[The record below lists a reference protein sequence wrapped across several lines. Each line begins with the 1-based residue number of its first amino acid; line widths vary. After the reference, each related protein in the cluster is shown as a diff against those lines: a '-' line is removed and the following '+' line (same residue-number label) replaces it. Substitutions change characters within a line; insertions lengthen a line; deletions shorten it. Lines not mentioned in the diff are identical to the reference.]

1 MPTDRPF
8 KLSKWERIC
17 SRTQLEKL
25 FTGGKSKSFS
35 VFPLRVVYL
44 LTDQPDGDL
53 QHETP
58 VKMMVSVSKRHFK
71 RAVKRNR
78 VKRQVR
84 EAYRLNKEIVVSAMA
99 DFPNRQLLLGF
110 IWMSD
115 ELHDTDTVERSMQV
129 LLKRVADKL

>member
-1 MPTDRPF
+1 MPTIKPF

-17 SRTQLEKL
+17 SRTQLERL

-44 LTDQPDGDL
+44 LTNQPDGDL
-53 QHETP
+53 QHEAP

-84 EAYRLNKEIVVSAMA
+84 EAYRLNKEIVVSSMA
-99 DFPNRQLLLGF
+99 DIPNRQLLLGF

>member
-1 MPTDRPF
+1 MPTIRPF
-8 KLSKWERIC
+8 KLSKRERVC
-17 SRTQLEKL
+17 GRTLLEKL

-44 LTDQPDGDL
+44 LTDQPDSDL
-53 QHETP
+53 QHEAP

-84 EAYRLNKEIVVSAMA
+84 EAYRLNKEIVVSSMA
-99 DFPNRQLLLGF
+99 DSPNRQLLLGF

>member
-1 MPTDRPF
+1 MPTVRPF
-8 KLSKWERIC
+8 KLSKRERIC
-17 SRTQLEKL
+17 GRTLLEKL

-53 QHETP
+53 QHEAS

-84 EAYRLNKEIVVSAMA
+84 EAYRLNKEIVVSSMA
-99 DFPNRQLLLGF
+99 DSPNRQLLLGF

>member
-1 MPTDRPF
+1 MPTVRPF

-17 SRTQLEKL
+17 GRTLLEKL

-53 QHETP
+53 QHVIP

-99 DFPNRQLLLGF
+99 DSPNRQLLLGF

-115 ELHDTDTVERSMQV
+115 ELHDSDTVTRSMQV
-129 LLKRVADKL
+129 LLKRIADKL

>member
-1 MPTDRPF
+1 MPTVRPF

-44 LTDQPDGDL
+44 LTDQPDGDS
-53 QHETP
+53 QHVVP

-84 EAYRLNKEIVVSAMA
+84 EAYRQNKEIVVSAMA
-99 DFPNRQLLLGF
+99 DSPNRQLLLGF

-115 ELHDTDTVERSMQV
+115 EFHNTDTVARSMQV

>member
-53 QHETP
+53 QHVVP

-84 EAYRLNKEIVVSAMA
+84 EAYRQNKEIVVSSMA

>member
-1 MPTDRPF
+1 MPTVRPF
-8 KLSKWERIC
+8 KLRKRERIC
-17 SRTQLEKL
+17 GRTLLEKL

-53 QHETP
+53 QHEAP

-84 EAYRLNKEIVVSAMA
+84 EAYRLNKEIVVSSMA
-99 DFPNRQLLLGF
+99 DSPNRQLLLGF

-115 ELHDTDTVERSMQV
+115 ELHDTDAVERSMQV

>member
-1 MPTDRPF
+1 MPTVRPF

-17 SRTQLEKL
+17 GRTLLEKL

-53 QHETP
+53 QHEAP

-84 EAYRLNKEIVVSAMA
+84 EAYRLNKEIVVSSMK
-99 DFPNRQLLLGF
+99 DTPNRRLLLGF

-115 ELHDTDTVERSMQV
+115 ELHDTDTVARSMQI
-129 LLKRVADKL
+129 LLKRIADKL

>member
-1 MPTDRPF
+1 MPTVRPF

-17 SRTQLEKL
+17 GRTLLEKL

-53 QHETP
+53 QHVIP

-99 DFPNRQLLLGF
+99 DSPNRQLLLGF

-115 ELHDTDTVERSMQV
+115 ELHNSDTVTRSMQV
-129 LLKRVADKL
+129 LLKRIADKL

>member
-1 MPTDRPF
+1 MPTIRPF
-8 KLSKWERIC
+8 KLSKRERIC
-17 SRTQLEKL
+17 GRTLLEKL

-53 QHETP
+53 QHEAS

-84 EAYRLNKEIVVSAMA
+84 EAYRLNKEIVVSSMA
-99 DFPNRQLLLGF
+99 DSPNRQLLLGF

>member
-1 MPTDRPF
+1 MPTVRPF
-8 KLSKWERIC
+8 KLSKRERIC
-17 SRTQLEKL
+17 GRTLLEKL

-53 QHETP
+53 QHEAS

-84 EAYRLNKEIVVSAMA
+84 EAYRLNKEIVVSSMA
-99 DFPNRQLLLGF
+99 DSPNRQLLLGF

-115 ELHDTDTVERSMQV
+115 ELHDTDAVERSMQI

>member
-1 MPTDRPF
+1 MPTIRPF

-17 SRTQLEKL
+17 SRTQLERL

-44 LTDQPDGDL
+44 LTNQPDGDL
-53 QHETP
+53 QHEAP

-84 EAYRLNKEIVVSAMA
+84 EAYRLNKEIVVSSMA
-99 DFPNRQLLLGF
+99 DSPNRQLLLGF

-115 ELHDTDTVERSMQV
+115 ELHDTGTVERSMQV

>member
-1 MPTDRPF
+1 MPTVRPF

-17 SRTQLEKL
+17 GRTLLEKL

-53 QHETP
+53 QHVVP

-84 EAYRLNKEIVVSAMA
+84 EAYRLNKEIVVSSMA

-115 ELHDTDTVERSMQV
+115 ELHDTDTVKRSVQV

>member
-1 MPTDRPF
+1 MPTVRPF

-53 QHETP
+53 QHVAP

-84 EAYRLNKEIVVSAMA
+84 EAYRLNKEIVVSSMA
-99 DFPNRQLLLGF
+99 DSPNRQLLLGF

-115 ELHDTDTVERSMQV
+115 ELHDTDTVARSMQV

>member
-53 QHETP
+53 QHEVP

-84 EAYRLNKEIVVSAMA
+84 EAYRQNKEIVVSSMA
-99 DFPNRQLLLGF
+99 DSPNRQLLLGF

-115 ELHDTDTVERSMQV
+115 ELHDTDTVARSMQV

>member
-1 MPTDRPF
+1 MPTIRPF

-17 SRTQLEKL
+17 SRTLLEKL

-44 LTDQPDGDL
+44 LTNQPDDDL
-53 QHETP
+53 QHEAP

-84 EAYRLNKEIVVSAMA
+84 EAYRLNKEIVVSSMA
-99 DFPNRQLLLGF
+99 DSPNRQLLLGF

>member
-1 MPTDRPF
+1 MPTIRPF

-17 SRTQLEKL
+17 GRTLLEKL

-44 LTDQPDGDL
+44 LTNQPDGDL
-53 QHETP
+53 QHEAP

-84 EAYRLNKEIVVSAMA
+84 EAYRQNKEIVVSSMA
-99 DFPNRQLLLGF
+99 DSPNRQLLLGF

>member
-1 MPTDRPF
+1 LPTVRPF

-17 SRTQLEKL
+17 GRTLLEKL

-53 QHETP
+53 QHVIP

-99 DFPNRQLLLGF
+99 DSPNRQLLLGF

-115 ELHDTDTVERSMQV
+115 ELHDSDTVTRSMQV
-129 LLKRVADKL
+129 LLKRIADKL

>member
-1 MPTDRPF
+1 MPTVRPF

-17 SRTQLEKL
+17 GRTLLEKL

-53 QHETP
+53 QHVVP

-84 EAYRLNKEIVVSAMA
+84 EAYRLNKEIVVSVMA
-99 DFPNRQLLLGF
+99 DSPNRQLLLGF

-115 ELHDTDTVERSMQV
+115 ELHDSDTVTRSMQV
-129 LLKRVADKL
+129 LLKRIADKL

>member
-1 MPTDRPF
+1 MPTIRPF
-8 KLSKWERIC
+8 KLSKRERIC
-17 SRTQLEKL
+17 GRTLLEKL

-44 LTDQPDGDL
+44 LTNQPDGDL
-53 QHETP
+53 QHEAP

-99 DFPNRQLLLGF
+99 DSPNRQLLLGF

>member
-1 MPTDRPF
+1 LPTIKPF

-17 SRTQLEKL
+17 SRTQLERL

-44 LTDQPDGDL
+44 LTNQPDGDL
-53 QHETP
+53 QHEAP

-84 EAYRLNKEIVVSAMA
+84 EAYRLNKEIVVSSMA
-99 DFPNRQLLLGF
+99 DTPNRQLLLGF

>member
-53 QHETP
+53 QHVVA

-84 EAYRLNKEIVVSAMA
+84 EAYRQNKEIVVSSMA

-115 ELHDTDTVERSMQV
+115 ELHDTDTVTRSMQV
-129 LLKRVADKL
+129 LLKRVADNL

>member
-1 MPTDRPF
+1 MPTVRPF

-17 SRTQLEKL
+17 GRTLLEKL

-53 QHETP
+53 QHVVP

-99 DFPNRQLLLGF
+99 DSPNRQLLLGF

-115 ELHDTDTVERSMQV
+115 ELYDSDTVTRSMQV
-129 LLKRVADKL
+129 LLKRIADKL

>member
-1 MPTDRPF
+1 MPTVRPF
-8 KLSKWERIC
+8 KLSKRERIC
-17 SRTQLEKL
+17 GRTLLEKL

-53 QHETP
+53 QHEAP

-99 DFPNRQLLLGF
+99 DSPNRQLLLGF

>member
-1 MPTDRPF
+1 MPTVRPF
-8 KLSKWERIC
+8 KLSKRERIC
-17 SRTQLEKL
+17 GRTLLEKL

-53 QHETP
+53 QHEAP

-84 EAYRLNKEIVVSAMA
+84 EAYRLNKEIVVSSMA

>member
-1 MPTDRPF
+1 MPTVRPF

-17 SRTQLEKL
+17 GRTLLEKL

-53 QHETP
+53 QHVVP

-99 DFPNRQLLLGF
+99 DSPNRQLLLGF

-115 ELHDTDTVERSMQV
+115 ELHDSDTVTRSMQV
-129 LLKRVADKL
+129 LLKRIADKL

>member
-1 MPTDRPF
+1 MPTIRPF

-17 SRTQLEKL
+17 GRTLLEKL

-44 LTDQPDGDL
+44 LTNRPDGDL
-53 QHETP
+53 QHEAP

-84 EAYRLNKEIVVSAMA
+84 EAYRLNKEIVVSSMA
-99 DFPNRQLLLGF
+99 DSPNRQLLLGF

>member
-1 MPTDRPF
+1 MPTVRPF
-8 KLSKWERIC
+8 KLSKRERIC
-17 SRTQLEKL
+17 GRTLLEKL

-44 LTDQPDGDL
+44 LTDQPDSDL
-53 QHETP
+53 QHEAP

-84 EAYRLNKEIVVSAMA
+84 EAYRLNKEIVVSSMA
-99 DFPNRQLLLGF
+99 DSPNRQLLLGF

>member
-1 MPTDRPF
+1 MPTVRPF

-17 SRTQLEKL
+17 SRTLLEKL

-44 LTDQPDGDL
+44 LTNQPDGVL
-53 QHETP
+53 QHEAP

-84 EAYRLNKEIVVSAMA
+84 EAYRLNKEIVVSSMA
-99 DFPNRQLLLGF
+99 DSPNRQLLLGF

>member
-44 LTDQPDGDL
+44 LTDQPDGDS
-53 QHETP
+53 QHVVP

-84 EAYRLNKEIVVSAMA
+84 EAYRLNKEIVVSSMA

-115 ELHDTDTVERSMQV
+115 ELHDTDTVTRSMQI
-129 LLKRVADKL
+129 LLKRIADKL

>member
-1 MPTDRPF
+1 M
-8 KLSKWERIC
+8 
-17 SRTQLEKL
+17 
-25 FTGGKSKSFS
+25 
-35 VFPLRVVYL
+35 FPLRVVYL

-53 QHETP
+53 QHEAP

-84 EAYRLNKEIVVSAMA
+84 EAYRQNKEIVVSSMA
-99 DFPNRQLLLGF
+99 DSPNRQLLLGF

>member
-1 MPTDRPF
+1 MPTVRPF

-17 SRTQLEKL
+17 GRTLLEKL

-53 QHETP
+53 QHEAP

-84 EAYRLNKEIVVSAMA
+84 EAYRQNKEIVVSSMA

>member
-53 QHETP
+53 QHVVP

-99 DFPNRQLLLGF
+99 DSPNRQLLLGF

-115 ELHDTDTVERSMQV
+115 ELHDTDTVTRSMQV

>member
-53 QHETP
+53 QHEVP

-84 EAYRLNKEIVVSAMA
+84 EAYRLNKEIVVSSMA

>member
-1 MPTDRPF
+1 MPTIRPF

-17 SRTQLEKL
+17 SRTQLERL

-53 QHETP
+53 QHVVP

-99 DFPNRQLLLGF
+99 DSPNRQLLLGF

>member
-1 MPTDRPF
+1 MPTIRAF

-17 SRTQLEKL
+17 SRTQLERL

-53 QHETP
+53 QHEAP

-99 DFPNRQLLLGF
+99 DSPNRQLLLGF

>member
-1 MPTDRPF
+1 MPTIRPF

-17 SRTQLEKL
+17 SRTQLERL

-53 QHETP
+53 QHVVP

-84 EAYRLNKEIVVSAMA
+84 EAYRLNKEIVVSSMA
-99 DFPNRQLLLGF
+99 DSPNRQLLLGF